1 MSSKETNPDQYLKI
15 IRMAHWQSRILQAVA
30 WIVGIRGEDVWVV
43 TMSGDDELYQEARKA
58 RIK

>member
-1 MSSKETNPDQYLKI
+1 MNNPDNFLKV
-15 IRMAHWQSRILQAVA
+15 IRMKSWQSRILQAVA

-43 TMSGDDELYQEARKA
+43 TMSGDDELYQKARKA

>member
-1 MSSKETNPDQYLKI
+1 MNKPDEYLKV

-43 TMSGDDELYQEARKA
+43 TMFGNDEWYQKARKG